1 MNDPKR
7 PTASAMP
14 VTGCEV
20 LPMLSRS
27 LWRRLSFWHCRGL
40 DWREVPCPNWH
51 SRRRINP
58 DSVYW

>member
-1 MNDPKR
+1 M
-7 PTASAMP
+7 
-14 VTGCEV
+14 
-20 LPMLSRS
+20 RS

-40 DWREVPCPNWH
+40 DWRELPPPNWH